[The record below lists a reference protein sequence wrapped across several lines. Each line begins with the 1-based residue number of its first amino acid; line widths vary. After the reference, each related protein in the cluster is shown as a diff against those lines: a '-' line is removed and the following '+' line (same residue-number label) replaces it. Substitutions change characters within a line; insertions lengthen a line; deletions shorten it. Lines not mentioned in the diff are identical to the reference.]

1 LSTPE
6 FENELAQPG
15 VAEASTGDRAS
26 YRNDKGFA
34 HKPSAALYI
43 ASGIGV

>member
-1 LSTPE
+1 MNGL
-6 FENELAQPG
+6 NPG
-15 VAEASTGDRAS
+15 VAEASAGARAFC
-26 YRNDKGFA
+26 RNDKGFA